1 MKRAIVLFSLIFL
14 GLTACKTSPKTWTYS
29 KTISLENVQP
39 VGILVENQN
48 IWLSDVKNNRVVKL
62 NMAGEILKEY
72 SDFNRPMHIALE
84 NSQVYVPEYLTDSIK
99 IINDDEVVAFNLMDT
114 PDAPASVAVSGNT
127 LAVADFYNHRI
138 IVQQD
143 STSISFGEEGHDN
156 GELYYPT
163 DVQFFGDLIYVADA
177 YNNRVQ
183 VFDKNG
189 KFQKVIG
196 SQDQIIVATG
206 LFVTEKNIFV
216 CVFEGNR
223 VLIYDLEGSLV
234 QTLSDNFIKPI
245 DAFVSKETLYVANY
259 DGNSVVIFK
268 LQ

>member
-1 MKRAIVLFSLIFL
+1 MKRAVVLFFLISLC
-14 GLTACKTSPKTWTYS
+14 LTACKTSPKTWIFN
-29 KTISLENVQP
+29 KTIAVKNVQP

-48 IWLSDVKNNRVVKL
+48 IWLSDAINNRVVKL

-72 SDFNRPMHIALE
+72 PNFNRPMHITLE

-99 IINDDEVVAFNLMDT
+99 IISEGNIKSFNLIET
-114 PDAPASVAVSGNT
+114 PDAPASVAVSGTT

-143 STSISFGEEGHDN
+143 STSMSFGKEGDSD
-156 GELYYPT
+156 GEFHYPT

-183 VFDKNG
+183 VFDKTG
-189 KFQKVIG
+189 KFQKIIG
-196 SQDQIIVATG
+196 WQDQINVASG
-206 LFVTEKNIFV
+206 LYVTESNIFV
-216 CVFEGNR
+216 CDFEGNR
-223 VLIYDLEGSLV
+223 VLIYDLEGSLI
-234 QTLSDNFIKPI
+234 QTLSDNLVKPI
-245 DAFVSKETLYVANY
+245 DVFVSKKTLYVANY
-259 DGNSVVIFK
+259 DGSSVAIFK